1 MAEAGH
7 RTVSRA
13 LRALVSCG
21 VRRGRAVMRS
31 AGSWPTD
38 VHEAIRDAFI
48 ELAHGQRGV
57 TCAALSAA
65 LGRTTGRSLMPAG
78 SELPARMPLLRVLF
92 TEACAETRAPRALK
106 LRDFEILLGATADRF
121 LARRESSAAS
131 AVSAATRRTAKTF
144 RGDQLAFRHGVFA
157 LPASARSTRRARV
170 PMAKVQAAFGDAGL
184 PTSAGGISSMLSALG
199 TPTDGTETDLPYAAV
214 ERLMLCALPAESVHE
229 LLVARG
235 ALVPTPRKR
244 AAESQEEAAQHVIS
258 T

>member
-1 MAEAGH
+1 
-7 RTVSRA
+7 
-13 LRALVSCG
+13 
-21 VRRGRAVMRS
+21 
-31 AGSWPTD
+31 
-38 VHEAIRDAFI
+38 
-48 ELAHGQRGV
+48 
-57 TCAALSAA
+57 
-65 LGRTTGRSLMPAG
+65 MPAG

-144 RGDQLAFRHGVFA
+144 RGDQLAFRHGVFSF
-157 LPASARSTRRARV
+157 PASARSTRRARV

-244 AAESQEEAAQHVIS
+244 AAESHEAAQHVM
-258 T
+258 